1 MPEGAAGGDRLTAL
15 QEGQSQGGLS
25 TSSEYLYGC
34 ARPGVIGRLSRMT
47 THRMSHRSPKPLAD
61 PNRPVERAVTAA
73 LVLGVLAGLG
83 WIAGMI
89 YTVAGWSF

>member
-1 MPEGAAGGDRLTAL
+1 
-15 QEGQSQGGLS
+15 
-25 TSSEYLYGC
+25 
-34 ARPGVIGRLSRMT
+34 MT
-47 THRMSHRSPKPLAD
+47 THRMTHRSPKPLAD

-89 YTVAGWSF
+89 YTVAGWSL